1 MSNFGF
7 YVDTPIHKNEE
18 KNLFNIPLLLNEKKF
33 TFSINQINQ
42 NKAKFNLLY
51 KENNNNIEYQNIIYL
66 QNFGNMNK
74 YFRMFDNIN
83 DLLNDLI
90 SVFKE
95 NRFEIQNYT
104 DNLIIINI
112 KLYSRYDNIFT
123 LNLNR
128 VEKDDKD
135 YNKEYIKRLLNEF
148 QKNMEMKD
156 QKIKDLEDK
165 ISYIYNNNEVFK
177 KNIKE
182 ELKRK
187 YEQIKEELNK
197 KDEQINY
204 INEVLMSLNSY
215 KESILKK
222 LEKKEEQ
229 IQNLKNSL
237 SKVMIS
243 VNSNKEENN
252 INKSQKMSIIE
263 NILKNSSI
271 LLDKEE
277 IDLLLSYIPDK
288 YTLNL
293 LYNSKYDKNN
303 EEKLINSY
311 IEKNDIIILLKTDK
325 LQRFGAYAHECF
337 EKYKFKKR
345 DDKAFLFNLNKKIIV
360 KSKGNENTIL
370 RDSNSLDSITFGI
383 GEDLK
388 IFHNYCKKQNIT
400 HQGDYDYDY
409 KEDKDPISGDET
421 FKISSLEIYQ
431 AI

>member
-18 KNLFNIPLLLNEKKF
+18 KNLFNMPLFLNEKKF

-182 ELKRK
+182 ELK
-187 YEQIKEELNK
+187 
-197 KDEQINY
+197 
-204 INEVLMSLNSY
+204 
-215 KESILKK
+215 
-222 LEKKEEQ
+222 
-229 IQNLKNSL
+229 
-237 SKVMIS
+237 
-243 VNSNKEENN
+243 
-252 INKSQKMSIIE
+252 
-263 NILKNSSI
+263 
-271 LLDKEE
+271 
-277 IDLLLSYIPDK
+277 
-288 YTLNL
+288 
-293 LYNSKYDKNN
+293 
-303 EEKLINSY
+303 
-311 IEKNDIIILLKTDK
+311 
-325 LQRFGAYAHECF
+325 
-337 EKYKFKKR
+337 KKR
-345 DDKAFLFNLNKKIIV
+345 
-360 KSKGNENTIL
+360 
-370 RDSNSLDSITFGI
+370 
-383 GEDLK
+383 
-388 IFHNYCKKQNIT
+388 
-400 HQGDYDYDY
+400 
-409 KEDKDPISGDET
+409 
-421 FKISSLEIYQ
+421 
-431 AI
+431 